1 MTKDTDKPSGTAKP
15 KGRSKAPSRQAE
27 VWGYAKVA
35 EAAGVAVGTIRYYW
49 SQKQHL
55 LPKPDVMLG
64 DKPGWYPGTIKEWVT
79 NRPGQG
85 FRSDLKDSDS

>member
-1 MTKDTDKPSGTAKP
+1 MTKETDKPSATAKQ
-15 KGRSKAPSRQAE
+15 KARSNAPGGQAE

-35 EAAGVAVGTIRYYW
+35 DAAGVAVGTIRYYW
-49 SQKQHL
+49 SQKKHL

-64 DKPGWYPGTIKEWVT
+64 DKPGWHPDTIREWVA

-85 FRSDLKDSDS
+85 FRSDLKDPDA